1 MRTLIAFFI
10 SFLLGLANHLQATG
24 DTESAA
30 RRFTVSGYIKDAP
43 TGEDLFGASIY
54 ITELNTGS
62 VSNEYG
68 FYSVSLNEGKYT
80 LRFTYL
86 GYEAQVHQVHV
97 NHDILLN
104 IRMEPASTALREVEI
119 TAERTD
125 ENVRAP
131 EMSAVKMDAKAIYRI
146 PSLMGEVD
154 IIKAIQLLPGVQMV
168 SEGSSGFSVRG
179 GSADQ
184 NLVLLDEA
192 TVYNASHFLGFFSV
206 FNNDI
211 IKDVKLYKGDLPAQY
226 GGRLASVLDVRMRE
240 GNQKRFSATGGIGLI
255 SSRLTLEGPIIKD
268 QTAFIVS
275 GRRTYA
281 DLFLPLSKDENVQ
294 ESKLYFYDFN
304 AKVNHTFNDRNRI
317 YLSGYF
323 GRDVFK
329 NPFAY
334 MKLGNSTGTA
344 RWNHLFSQRLFSNFT
359 FVYSKYDYNLGTA
372 NENDPNSFLWAS
384 ALQDY
389 QLKGEFTW
397 YINPENTLRFGL
409 SSTYHIFDPGKAKGT
424 GNESLFT
431 EYALDRTYAL
441 ESGIYVSNDQN
452 LGSRVTLKYGLRFS
466 LFQNVGPGTVYHYD
480 EDYKMKDSTV
490 YSSGDFYNTYS
501 GLEPR
506 LGITFLLNG
515 VSSLKASYNHTY
527 QYLQLAQNSTA
538 GTPLDIWFSAS
549 PNVKPQAADQV
560 AMGYFRN
567 FRKNTIETSVEV
579 YYKSMRNTIDFKDH
593 AQLLLNT
600 QLEGELRFGRS
611 RAYGIEFMVR
621 VPEGRLNGWVSYTFS
636 RTFREIKEINNGKAY
651 PAPYDSPND
660 VSIVLNFDA
669 TKRISVSAN
678 WVYSTG
684 KPVTFP
690 TGRAVI
696 DGAIVPIYSDRNAY
710 RMRDYHRLDLSVTL
724 HQKQKEQRFNWD
736 LVFSAYNAYNRHNA
750 WAINFIQDQDNPY
763 TTYAEMTYLFGI
775 IPAIT
780 FNFRF

>member
-1 MRTLIAFFI
+1 MK
-10 SFLLGLANHLQATG
+10 GGG
-24 DTESAA
+24 DSDLSA
-30 RRFTVSGYIKDAP
+30 RRYTVSGYVKNVQ
-43 TGEDLFGASIY
+43 TGEDLFGASVY
-54 ITELNTGS
+54 ISELNTGS

-86 GYEAQVHQVHV
+86 GYEAQVHEVHV
-97 NHDILLN
+97 NRDILLN

-131 EMSAVKMDAKAIYRI
+131 EMSVVKMDVKSINRI
-146 PSLMGEVD
+146 PALMGEVD

-179 GSADQ
+179 GSPDQ

-206 FNNDI
+206 FNNDA
-211 IKDVKLYKGDLPAQY
+211 IKDVRLHKGDLPAQY

-255 SSRLTLEGPIIKD
+255 SSRLTFEGPIIKD

-281 DLFLPLSKDENVQ
+281 DLFLPLSKDENVR

-372 NENDPNSFLWAS
+372 NENDPNSFLWTS

-397 YINPENTLRFGL
+397 YLNPDNTLRFGFN
-409 SSTYHIFDPGKAKGT
+409 STYHIFDPGKAKGT

-441 ESGIYVSNDQN
+441 ESGIYISNDQN
-452 LGSRVTLKYGLRFS
+452 LGSRLTIKYGFRFS
-466 LFQNVGPGTVYHYD
+466 LFQNTGPGTVYHYD
-480 EDYKMKDSTV
+480 EEYNASDSTV
-490 YSSGDFYNTYS
+490 YSPGDFYNTYY

-506 LGITFLLNG
+506 LGITFLLNE

-567 FRKNTIETSVEV
+567 FRKNMIETSVEV

-593 AQLLLNT
+593 AQLLLNK

-611 RAYGIEFMVR
+611 WAYGIEFMVR
-621 VPEGRLNGWVSYTFS
+621 LPEGRLNGWISYTYS
-636 RTFREIKEINNGKAY
+636 RTFREIREINNGNIY

-660 VSIVLNFDA
+660 VAIVLNFEA

-678 WVYSTG
+678 WIYSTG

-724 HQKQKEQRFNWD
+724 HQKKKEQRFNWD

-750 WAINFIQDQDNPY
+750 WAINFVQDKDNPY